1 MSGVK
6 YVKIDLAKDSRLAED
21 LEEIKRHYGLSDY
34 TNAVRI
40 AISQLARK
48 LREQKVEVT
57 G

>member
-1 MSGVK
+1 M
-6 YVKIDLAKDSRLAED
+6 KIDLAKDSRLAED